1 MKYKKDTPEYEVNW
15 AIYHEMADAVPMT
28 HSERSHLLKWVK
40 DGNDIDS
47 NPWKYFEMDG
57 SPMNYLKAHRI
68 RFGASHG
75 SWDSW
80 EFEPYLM
87 MDRFGKLTIP
97 N

>member
-28 HSERSHLLKWVK
+28 RSERSHLLKWVK

-75 SWDSW
+75 SRDSW